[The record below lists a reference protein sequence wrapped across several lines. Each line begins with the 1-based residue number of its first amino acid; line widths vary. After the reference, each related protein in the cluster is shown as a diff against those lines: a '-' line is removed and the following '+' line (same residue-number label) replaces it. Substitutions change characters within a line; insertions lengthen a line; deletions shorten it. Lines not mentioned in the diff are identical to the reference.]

1 MLPAHAA
8 AEAVRLTITSHH
20 FTKGEETLAAIKIQ
34 NAFRA
39 YLGTNYKT
47 GTQTVHMERGNGQPE
62 ESLLTKE
69 SGRQSPQIEQW
80 PTKEAY
86 NRQRM
91 ENLKSATTSNLFTG
105 DIISPAQVLIENKI
119 L

>member
-8 AEAVRLTITSHH
+8 AEAPQPAVRLTITSHH

-39 YLGTNYKT
+39 YL
-47 GTQTVHMERGNGQPE
+47 ERGNGQPE

-69 SGRQSPQIEQW
+69 SGRQNPQIEQW

-86 NRQRM
+86 NRERM
-91 ENLKSATTSNLFTG
+91 ENLKSDPISNLFTG